1 MTRTITSDSRTGTGA
16 VPTCG
21 KSSASVSESRTSPS
35 SLPRPKVRQRLSRT
49 LASCRDGDSTRTAE
63 AELSTIICRTGNGSL
78 INYNGNEFGA
88 GAVGSHGA
96 LLRLILRNK
105 MVILKVDP
113 LTEEPARDK
122 NGLCIRVSSVTLCGM
137 CSQT

>member
-1 MTRTITSDSRTGTGA
+1 M
-16 VPTCG
+16 
-21 KSSASVSESRTSPS
+21 
-35 SLPRPKVRQRLSRT
+35 
-49 LASCRDGDSTRTAE
+49 
-63 AELSTIICRTGNGSL
+63 
-78 INYNGNEFGA
+78 
-88 GAVGSHGA
+88 GSHGA